1 MRKTTLVLTLLII
14 STAGLLSGCDRA
26 DTAESADNRARLAD
40 TELENTIKATLKND
54 PRLRHLNLDVDANA
68 DRNEATISG
77 EVMNQKTR
85 ALAIET
91 IRGAHAGVTIND
103 KIAVKWRELSREE
116 FTEELAQATR
126 ERAKERG
133 ESVGDSLDD
142 AWIHSNIVTKLLSD
156 PDALLRQINVDV
168 NYNVVTLRGAVSN
181 DEAKAEA
188 ERMAR
193 QTEGVKR
200 VINQLK
206 VDKTA

>member
-1 MRKTTLVLTLLII
+1 MRKTTLVLTLLMI

-26 DTAESADNRARLAD
+26 DPAESADNRARLAD
-40 TELENTIKATLKND
+40 LELENTIKATLKND
-54 PRLRHLNLDVDANA
+54 PRLRNLNLDVDANA

-91 IRGAHAGVTIND
+91 VRGAHAGVTIND
-103 KIAVKWRELSREE
+103 KIAVKWRELSRAE
-116 FTEELAQATR
+116 FTEELAQADR

-133 ESVGDSLDD
+133 ESVGDSFDD

-168 NYNVVTLRGAVSN
+168 NYNVVTLRGAVN
-181 DEAKAEA
+181 NEEAKAEA
-188 ERMAR
+188 ERMAS
-193 QTEGVKR
+193 QTAGVKR